1 MVLSELL
8 LKKEFK
14 SLRWIKVPNATKIIA
29 CFERHNFLHTNN
41 MSLLQFLSVFN

>member
-14 SLRWIKVPNATKIIA
+14 IKVPNATKTMA
-29 CFERHNFLHTNN
+29 CFQR
-41 MSLLQFLSVFN
+41 QFFAYK